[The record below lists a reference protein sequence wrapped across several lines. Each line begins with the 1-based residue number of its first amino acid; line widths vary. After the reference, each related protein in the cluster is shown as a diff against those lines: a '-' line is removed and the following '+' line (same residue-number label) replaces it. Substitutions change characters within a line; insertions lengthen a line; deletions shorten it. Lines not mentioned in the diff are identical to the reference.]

1 MGEQRVLN
9 LICVIAAVALFAF
22 IAYNLFSAGSIISTD
37 GLFFTVV
44 PLVIALSFL
53 AVPAQQM
60 LTDRLEKRRIAMG
73 EVVTP
78 SGSAARIAAPTAG
91 KPSRLPPRAAGPRR
105 FGPKTEPA
113 VAPQTTRPMARPGAA
128 RPVAAA
134 LAFGALFFFAAVGLP
149 LGRGLTLLRVGDL
162 FLRRSSDRLPEPVSP
177 QHEARQ
183 SHCLPRTRVIQGSGP
198 G

>member
-60 LTDRLEKRRIAMG
+60 LTDRLEERRIAKG

-91 KPSRLPPRAAGPRR
+91 KPSALQSAPALKDTRGRAMPPDVNRM
-105 FGPKTEPA
+105 
-113 VAPQTTRPMARPGAA
+113 VADMKKAEGGKQ
-128 RPVAAA
+128 
-134 LAFGALFFFAAVGLP
+134 
-149 LGRGLTLLRVGDL
+149 
-162 FLRRSSDRLPEPVSP
+162 
-177 QHEARQ
+177 
-183 SHCLPRTRVIQGSGP
+183 
-198 G
+198 